1 MISYQSRTVLNHLK
15 ELADNTDTEL
25 ALLGM
30 STLICPTDDEDRTY
44 DYSEYEGEINSILDE
59 LVNAGYLTYPRN
71 NRYFVSLT
79 SKGIHPM
86 QGLYFS
92 FLNFLFRSILVP
104 ISVSAITTIVLFF
117 IEHWLMH

>member
-30 STLICPTDDEDRTY
+30 STLICPTDDEDKTY

-59 LVNAGYLTYPRN
+59 LVNAGYLIYPRN
-71 NRYFVSLT
+71 NKYFVSLT
-79 SKGIHPM
+79 SKGIHTH
-86 QGLYFS
+86 QFTAGKIKDWLVDK
-92 FLNFLFRSILVP
+92 SIDIAALIISIIALVR
-104 ISVSAITTIVLFF
+104 TF
-117 IEHWLMH
+117 